1 MSNFFPCSTN
11 NLHSLI
17 LEIMKEKNISEND
30 MILEIL
36 KPVED
41 ILLEYENRGLA
52 IRNFGVL
59 IGKFLAYNNKQ
70 CYDFALKEFLEFLE
84 KEFKSAPASES
95 PPASESTTTESSPQ
109 PG

>member
-1 MSNFFPCSTN
+1 MDNFFPCSTN

-17 LEIMKEKNISEND
+17 LEIMKAKNLSEND
-30 MILEIL
+30 MILEII

-41 ILLEYENRGLA
+41 KLLEYENRGSA

-70 CYDFALKEFLEFLE
+70 CYDFLLKEFLEFLE
-84 KEFKSAPASES
+84 KESKAASGS
-95 PPASESTTTESSPQ
+95 
-109 PG
+109 